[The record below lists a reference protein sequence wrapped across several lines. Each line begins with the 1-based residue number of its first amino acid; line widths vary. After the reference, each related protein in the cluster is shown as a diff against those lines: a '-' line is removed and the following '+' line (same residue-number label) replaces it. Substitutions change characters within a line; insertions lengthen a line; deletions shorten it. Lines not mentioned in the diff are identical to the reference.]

1 VSTPA
6 STARTRLGRLG
17 VGLVAATT
25 VLATTVL
32 ATTVLAGCTSGSDA
46 SDSAASAATS
56 GLSGE
61 LTILAAAS
69 LQPAFDELA
78 ARFAELQPGVDLRPI
93 TYDGSST
100 LATQLVE
107 GAPADV
113 FAAADERT
121 MTTVSDADLVEAGTL
136 AVFTTNTLRIA
147 VAPGNPLDVRALAD
161 LTRPGLQVVLCAVEV
176 PCGAAARAALDAA
189 GVTVRP
195 ASEEQNVTAVVTKVA
210 AGEAD
215 AGLVYASSIADAAG
229 ALDGVDFAGS
239 DRVVSS
245 YPIAVLADAANPAA
259 ARAFVDLVRSPAGQD
274 VLAAHGFGAAPG
286 TP

>member
-1 VSTPA
+1 MTTPA
-6 STARTRLGRLG
+6 STARTRRARLG
-17 VGLVAATT
+17 VGLV
-25 VLATTVL
+25 LAT
-32 ATTVLAGCTSGSDA
+32 AVLAGCTSGS
-46 SDSAASAATS
+46 STTTPSATGATS

-100 LATQLVE
+100 LVTQLVE

-121 MTTVSDADLVEAGTL
+121 MTTVSDADLVAAGTL

-147 VAPGNPLDVRALAD
+147 VAPGNPLDVRTLAD

-189 GVTVRP
+189 GVSVSP

-215 AGLVYASSIADAAG
+215 AGLVYASSIADSAG

-239 DRVVSS
+239 DQVVSS
-245 YPIAVLADAANPAA
+245 YPIAVLAGAANPAA

-274 VLAAHGFGAAPG
+274 VLAAHGFGATPG

>member
-1 VSTPA
+1 VTTPA
-6 STARTRLGRLG
+6 STARTRRARLG
-17 VGLVAATT
+17 VGLV
-25 VLATTVL
+25 LAT
-32 ATTVLAGCTSGSDA
+32 AVLAGCTSGS
-46 SDSAASAATS
+46 STTTPSATGATS

-121 MTTVSDADLVEAGTL
+121 MTTVSDADLVAAGTL

-147 VAPGNPLDVRALAD
+147 VAPGNPLDVRTLAD

-189 GVTVRP
+189 GVSVSP

-215 AGLVYASSIADAAG
+215 AGLVYASSIADSAG

-245 YPIAVLADAANPAA
+245 YPIAVLAGAANPAA

-274 VLAAHGFGAAPG
+274 VLAAHGFGATPG